1 MGSWSNGEISLLK
14 TFAFTLELEQ
24 KKLNSANSG
33 ALEDVVT
40 LLGKW
45 GMIAVIVGIVM
56 AVVYIAIK
64 PKIETNAYVSSLGRI
79 MTGLEE
85 YKSAYGRYPAG
96 TGWGWDTNNAFVSQD
111 IVNSG
116 WQYSCSSNT
125 IKITTPPIGDT
136 KVRTLVQAKFQGS
149 GCDSVSTQ
157 GNRVVCQLNNRP
169 CW

>member
-1 MGSWSNGEISLLK
+1 MIWSKGEIKLLK
-14 TFAFTLELEQ
+14 VFVDEEKRL
-24 KKLNSANSG
+24 KRANRG
-33 ALEDVVT
+33 ALEDVVSV
-40 LLGKW
+40 LGKW
-45 GMIAVIVGIVM
+45 GIVIVVIGIVIG
-56 AVVYIAIK
+56 VFYFSIK
-64 PKIETNAYVSSLGRI
+64 PKIEASSYASDLGRI

-96 TGWGWDTNNAFVSQD
+96 TGWGWNTNNAFVAQD
-111 IVNSG
+111 ITNSG

-125 IKITTPPIGDT
+125 IKITTPPIGDA

-157 GNRVVCQLNNRP
+157 GNSVVCQLNNRP